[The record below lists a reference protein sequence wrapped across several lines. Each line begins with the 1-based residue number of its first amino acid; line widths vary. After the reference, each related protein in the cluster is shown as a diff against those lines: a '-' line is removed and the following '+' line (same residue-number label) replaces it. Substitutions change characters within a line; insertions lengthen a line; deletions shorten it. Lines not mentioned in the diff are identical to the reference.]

1 MTADRPFRTDESTA
15 RPLVL
20 ITGSSGLIGS
30 RLIYVLTPRWTV
42 VGLDQQ
48 SPKTPSTADFVQCD
62 LTNDDAVAKSL
73 QQVRERHGS
82 KIASVIH
89 LAAYYDFSGEPSPLY
104 DTLTVQGTRRL
115 LQQLQQFDVEQ
126 FVFSSSLL
134 VMKPAEHGEVLNE
147 SSPTEETWDY
157 PRSKLQAE
165 EVMRRERG
173 KIPALVLRI
182 AGVYDEDGHS
192 VPVGQQIRRIYEK
205 EIESYFFPGDSE
217 TGQAFVHLDD
227 LADCFRLAVERR
239 HSLAPYEVLLIAE
252 PDVMTYAEL
261 QDVIGVELH
270 GKEWPTIRIPKVL
283 AKAGAWVQGKLAD
296 EDEGTFIKPW
306 MVDLAD
312 AHYPVDISR
321 ARAIL
326 GWEPQHRLRSTIYE
340 ILNRLDQD
348 AKGWYQTHGYP
359 TDDLE

>member
-1 MTADRPFRTDESTA
+1 MSADRPVRNDGEA
-15 RPLVL
+15 APLVL

-30 RLIYVLTPRWTV
+30 RLIKVFTPHWTV

-48 SPKTPSTADFVQCD
+48 RPKTPSAVDFVQCD
-62 LTNDDAVAKSL
+62 LTQDDSVAQSL
-73 QQVRERHGS
+73 RTIRERHGA

-104 DTLTVQGTRRL
+104 DSLTVQGTRRL
-115 LQQLQQFDVEQ
+115 LQHLQQFEVEQ

-134 VMKPAEHGEVLNE
+134 VMKPAEREELLNE

-165 EVMRRERG
+165 EIMRRDRG
-173 KIPALVLRI
+173 RIPVLVLRI

-192 VPVGQQIRRIYEK
+192 VPIGQQIRRISEK
-205 EIESYFFPGDSE
+205 QIESYFFPGDAE

-239 HSLAPYEVLLIAE
+239 GSLAPYEMLLIAE

-261 QDVIGVELH
+261 QDMIGEILH

-283 AKAGAWVQGKLAD
+283 AKAGAWVQGHLAD
-296 EDEGTFIKPW
+296 ADEGTFIKPW

-321 ARAIL
+321 ARASL
-326 GWEPQHRLRSTIYE
+326 GWEPRHRLRSTIPE
-340 ILNRLDQD
+340 ILNRLKQNP
-348 AKGWYQTHGYP
+348 KRWYQTHGYP
-359 TDDLE
+359 TDDLK

>member
-1 MTADRPFRTDESTA
+1 MSADRSSQLEGDI
-15 RPLVL
+15 RPLML

-30 RLIYVLTPRWTV
+30 RLMTAFAPHWTV

-48 SPKTPSTADFVQCD
+48 PPKAPSTVDFFQCD
-62 LTNDDAVAKSL
+62 LTQDESVVQTLRK
-73 QQVRERHGS
+73 VREQHGA

-89 LAAYYDFSGEPSPLY
+89 LAAYYSFSGEPSPLY
-104 DTLTVQGTRRL
+104 DSLTVQGTRRL
-115 LQQLQQFDVEQ
+115 LHQLKQFEVEQ

-134 VMKPAEHGEVLNE
+134 VMKPAEREELLNE

-165 EVMRRERG
+165 EIMRRERG
-173 KIPALVLRI
+173 EIPVLVLRI

-192 VPVGQQIRRIYEK
+192 VPIGQQIRRIYEK
-205 EIESYFFPGDSE
+205 NIESYFFPGDAE

-227 LADCFRLAVERR
+227 LTDCFQLAVERR
-239 HSLAPYEVLLIAE
+239 RSLAPYEVLLIAE

-261 QDVIGVELH
+261 QDMIGEVLH

-283 AKAGAWVQGKLAD
+283 AKAGAWVQGQLAN
-296 EDEGTFIKPW
+296 EDEGSFIKPW

-321 ARAIL
+321 ARALL
-326 GWEPQHRLRSTIYE
+326 GWEPRHRLRSTLPE
-340 ILNRLDQD
+340 TLKRLKQD
-348 AKGWYQTHGYP
+348 PKHWYQTHGYP
-359 TDDLE
+359 TANLE